1 MGINSGA
8 TRDSG
13 TSRTRHTPASIH
25 GAEHRSAGRARRGNT
40 TFLSVVATA
49 MIVALAVVCVGGA
62 MAQNRRAG
70 ASLRAHQERVLR
82 VASQIGVDPWVIDA
96 GRETYMG
103 TCTACHGPSGQ
114 ALPGLGKDL
123 AHSEFVRG
131 LSDGALLMFLKMGR
145 STWDPMNTTG
155 VEMPGKGGNPMLSD
169 DDLREIVAYMRF
181 LQINAG
187 GGAN

>member
-1 MGINSGA
+1 M
-8 TRDSG
+8 
-13 TSRTRHTPASIH
+13 PPSIDRRL
-25 GAEHRSAGRARRGNT
+25 HRSAGRARRGNT
-40 TFLSVVATA
+40 VLLSVVATA

-82 VASQIGVDPWVIDA
+82 VARQIGVDPWAIDA

-123 AHSEFVRG
+123 AHSEFVRD
-131 LSDGALLMFLKMGR
+131 LSDGALLMFLKIGR

-155 VEMPGKGGNPMLSD
+155 VEMPGKGGNPMLND
-169 DDLREIVAYMRF
+169 DDLREIVSYLRF
-181 LQINAG
+181 LQISAAG
-187 GGAN
+187 GAD